1 MSIKVEH
8 LSKKYGS
15 QYALNNISF
24 AINSGEILGFIGPNG
39 AGKSTLMKIMCALLS
54 PTSGTVK
61 LNGQNV
67 ELNSVEIKRF
77 LGYLPENN
85 PLYPDLYVKEYLL
98 HIARFYHKR
107 KFSQKRVDEV
117 VGLTGL
123 SPEMHKKIN
132 VLSKGYRQRVGLAQA
147 IIHDPKILILDEPTT
162 GLDPNQII
170 EIRALIKN
178 LGKDKTVILSTH
190 LMQEV
195 EAICDRV
202 IIIDKGQLV
211 ADDYT
216 GKLSAYSKSQCY
228 TIIVEFDNDT
238 DQVDFTEFPDI
249 GLVKKIR
256 TGTWLIE
263 TTGAKDIRSDLF
275 NYAVKRNLIILSLHR
290 KDKKL
295 EDVFR
300 ELTS

>member
-1 MSIKVEH
+1 MSIIVEH
-8 LSKKYGS
+8 LNKKYGS
-15 QYALNNISF
+15 QYALNDVSF
-24 AINSGEILGFIGPNG
+24 TINSGEILGFIGPNG
-39 AGKSTLMKIMCALLS
+39 AGKSTLMKIICALLS

-61 LNGQNV
+61 LNGQNI
-67 ELNSVEIKRF
+67 ELNSVELKRC

-85 PLYPDLYVKEYLL
+85 PLYPDLYVKEYLF
-98 HIARFYHKR
+98 HVARFYHK
-107 KFSQKRVDEV
+107 KIVSKKRVDEV
-117 VGLTGL
+117 IGLTGL
-123 SPEMHKKIN
+123 SPEVHKKIN

-147 IIHDPKILILDEPTT
+147 IIHDPKVLILDEPTT

-170 EIRALIKN
+170 EIRTLIKN

-211 ADDYT
+211 ANDYT
-216 GKLSAYSKSQCY
+216 GNISTYSKSQCY

-238 DQVDFTEFPDI
+238 DQIDFTEFPDI
-249 GLVKKIR
+249 SLVKKIR
-256 TGTWLIE
+256 KGTWLIE
-263 TTGAKDIRSDLF
+263 TTGVKDIRSDLF
-275 NYAVKRNLIILSLHR
+275 NYAVKKNLVILSLHK